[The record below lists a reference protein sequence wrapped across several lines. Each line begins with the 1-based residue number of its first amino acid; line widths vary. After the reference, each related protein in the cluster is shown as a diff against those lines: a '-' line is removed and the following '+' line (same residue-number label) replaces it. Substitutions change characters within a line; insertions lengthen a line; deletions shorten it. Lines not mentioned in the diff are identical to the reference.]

1 MKFPWLRADGGEPRR
16 GCLNPQQVTG
26 FAPCT
31 HLVLPGAGA
40 APLWALV
47 RGMNLLVWLMA
58 MAAGVVASASPAEV
72 SKGTKLVGP

>member
-1 MKFPWLRADGGEPRR
+1 MKFPWLRADDGELRR

-31 HLVLPGAGA
+31 CLVLPGAGA

-47 RGMNLLVWLMA
+47 RGYESV
-58 MAAGVVASASPAEV
+58 GVADGHGCRCGGLSIPCRSQQRH
-72 SKGTKLVGP
+72 